1 MTDKIVDVNS
11 IVYGNYSVLIGVT
24 ESNELLIAQPT
35 VEILMGWES
44 DSGRKKIV
52 SKSLKDFAG
61 LGFKVGKNTQSVN
74 WVGQGKTVFYNYSDF
89 LVLVKWQVKQGNDK
103 AIDLVIAGFADSFSE
118 FAYKSFGLVYT
129 EKERQLLLKSRQ
141 KGIQSRRTWTDAV
154 QEWLGD
160 NEHLMSSNERKF
172 VWIHVSDAVNIG
184 IFGRNSTKLKS
195 DWKLPKTDSIRDHFT
210 EKELMLVEQIE
221 NTAMRILDKN
231 GSAIKP
237 IQAIQLAVSG
247 MFLTAETR

>member
-11 IVYGNYSVLIGVT
+11 IVYGNYSAFVGIT
-24 ESNELLIAQPT
+24 ESNALVIAQPT
-35 VEILMGWES
+35 IEILMGWEEKS
-44 DSGRKKIV
+44 YRKKIV

-61 LGFKVGKNTQSVN
+61 EGFNSAKIKLSNTFHYKAATNFVPYEEFL
-74 WVGQGKTVFYNYSDF
+74 TV
-89 LVLVKWQVKQGNDK
+89 VKWQAKLGNMN
-103 AIDLVIAGFADSFSE
+103 AIDILVAGFADSFSE

-141 KGIQSRRTWTDAV
+141 RGIDARRTWTDAV

-195 DWKLPKTDSIRDHFT
+195 DWKLAKTDLIRDHFT
-210 EKELMLVEQIE
+210 EKELRLVEQIE

-237 IQAIQLAVSG
+237 IEAIQLAVSG
-247 MFLTAETR
+247 MFLTVETR